1 LRNDNAGAFAGI
13 GGNLLPASSSLRA
26 VARFQ
31 NENKNNWFKYDNMG
45 QNYAMILSAKN
56 ADRNIA
62 LSILGGCIEGM
73 AIKTNVVTTDN
84 YKVLRDEGIVAI
96 HNEKFSEMTFI
107 LPDMNW
113 YDEGHQVTLCVPAM
127 YRGYYSFF
135 IKPGYCYDK
144 NGSRKETF
152 IHWHGN
158 NYTIS
163 SFNNSTD
170 RLMGY
175 DSITLTYIPRWNLVN
190 GSAVLQSGMWI
201 VSAGTAQ

>member
-1 LRNDNAGAFAGI
+1 
-13 GGNLLPASSSLRA
+13 
-26 VARFQ
+26 
-31 NENKNNWFKYDNMG
+31 MG

-62 LSILGGCIEGM
+62 LSILGGCIEGL
-73 AIKTNVVTTDN
+73 AIKTSVVTTDN
-84 YKVLRDEGIVAI
+84 YKVKRDEGIVAI
-96 HNEKFSEMTFI
+96 HNESFTEMTFI

-113 YDEGHQVTLCVPAM
+113 YDEGHQITLCVSAM
-127 YRGYYSFF
+127 YKGYYSFY

-144 NGSRKETF
+144 KGTKKETF

-163 SFNNSTD
+163 GFNNAS
-170 RLMGY
+170 RIMGY
-175 DSITLTYIPRWNLVN
+175 DSITFIYVPRWNLVN
-190 GSAVLQSGMWI
+190 GSAVMQSGMWI